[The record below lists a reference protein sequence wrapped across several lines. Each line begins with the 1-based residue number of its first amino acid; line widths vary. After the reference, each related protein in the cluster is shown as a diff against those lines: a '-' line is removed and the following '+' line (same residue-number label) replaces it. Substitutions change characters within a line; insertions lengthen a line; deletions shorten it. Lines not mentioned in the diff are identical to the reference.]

1 MKKSGAE
8 KWTTRPENGILKS
21 MKKPEK
27 KDGPLIAAVS
37 TPPGRGAIA
46 IVRLS
51 GEGAA
56 ETAAALFDKKA
67 ERLQPRQMYYGELT
81 AAHGIKD
88 RAVLVVFRRGASYTG
103 EEAAEIHCHG
113 SPVVTSAVLMRLYEM
128 GARAAERGE
137 FTRRAYF
144 NGKLDLTEAE
154 GVIDLIDSESEAA
167 ARAAY
172 CEADGRLKKTIGEIA
187 DCLTEVA
194 AAIGAAIDYP
204 EEGLEETLPVG
215 EIKKAAERLAALKDS
230 YPAGC
235 AAISGVNVALIGK
248 PNAGKS
254 TLFNALV
261 GYERSI
267 VTDTAGTTRDTVS
280 EGYIYKGLRFN
291 VIDTAGI
298 RQAESEPERQGIL
311 RSRRA
316 AAGADVVVE
325 TDENGV
331 FSEENALKV
340 RTKGDLRAEK
350 GAADLVVTA
359 VSGQGIDALKEMIYR
374 RAGNLTLSDVTLTNL
389 RQYEAVA
396 EAYDSVEAAQRA
408 LGDEAADC
416 AAAALSEALNAL
428 GKVTGEYATDAVIDR
443 IFARFCVGK

>member
-1 MKKSGAE
+1 MKKSE
-8 KWTTRPENGILKS
+8 KR
-21 MKKPEK
+21 
-27 KDGPLIAAVS
+27 DGPLIAAVS

-56 ETAAALFDKKA
+56 EAAAALFGKRA
-67 ERLQPRQMYYGELT
+67 ALLRPRQMYYGELT

-88 RAVLVVFRRGASYTG
+88 KAVLVVFRRGESYTG

-113 SPVVTSAVLMRLYEM
+113 SPVVTSAVLMRLYET
-128 GARAAERGE
+128 GARAAEKGE

-172 CEADGRLKKTIGEIA
+172 SEADGRLKQTIGEIA
-187 DCLTEVA
+187 DCLTEA
-194 AAIGAAIDYP
+194 AAAVGAAIDYP
-204 EEGLEETLPVG
+204 EEGLEETLPEA
-215 EIKKAAERLAALKDS
+215 EIKRAAERLAALKDS
-230 YPAGC
+230 YPAGS
-235 AAISGVNVALIGK
+235 AAISGVSVALIGK

-280 EGYIYKGLRFN
+280 EGYIYKGMRFN
-291 VIDTAGI
+291 VVDTAGI

-325 TDENGV
+325 TDEDGV
-331 FSEENALKV
+331 FTEEKALKV
-340 RTKGDLRAEK
+340 RTKGDLSAEK
-350 GAADLVVTA
+350 GAADLVVSA
-359 VSGQGIDALKEMIYR
+359 ASGQGIDALKEMIYA
-374 RAGNLTLSDVTLTNL
+374 RAGNLALSDVTLTNL

-396 EAYDSVEAAQRA
+396 EAYDSVEAALGA
-408 LGDEAADC
+408 LGDAALDC
-416 AAAALSEALNAL
+416 AAAALSEALTAL

>member
-56 ETAAALFDKKA
+56 ETAAAMFDKKA
-67 ERLQPRQMYYGELT
+67 ERLHPRQMYYGELT

-88 RAVLVVFRRGASYTG
+88 KAVLVVFRRGASYTG

-144 NGKLDLTEAE
+144 NGNLDLTEAE

-187 DCLTEVA
+187 DCLTEAA

-215 EIKKAAERLAALKDS
+215 EIKKAADRLAALKDS
-230 YPAGC
+230 YPAGS

-331 FSEENALKV
+331 FTEENALKV
-340 RTKGDLRAEK
+340 RTKGD
-350 GAADLVVTA
+350 
-359 VSGQGIDALKEMIYR
+359 
-374 RAGNLTLSDVTLTNL
+374 
-389 RQYEAVA
+389 
-396 EAYDSVEAAQRA
+396 
-408 LGDEAADC
+408 
-416 AAAALSEALNAL
+416 
-428 GKVTGEYATDAVIDR
+428 
-443 IFARFCVGK
+443 